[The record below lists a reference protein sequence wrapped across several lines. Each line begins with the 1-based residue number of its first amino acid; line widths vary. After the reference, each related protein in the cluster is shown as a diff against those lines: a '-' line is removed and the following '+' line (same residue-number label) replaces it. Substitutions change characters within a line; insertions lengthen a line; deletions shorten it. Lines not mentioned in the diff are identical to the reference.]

1 MSYYS
6 FIESFNNSQIKKS
19 DDQNKKTLKSQDKV
33 FKDKFFVRGDPSQD
47 IPGYH
52 KMNQKKCE
60 LIDNETQLLTPGV
73 QTKDKTQV
81 VLKKE
86 LDPSNYSLNW
96 ENGLKKFQT
105 QKTGF
110 YYNNRDIGPGRGF
123 GNLNVSTE
131 IRNGDSSRND
141 TKEHKEKQEG
151 QQMFDYQFQYLDRNF
166 QDPNHIVMSI
176 PRGGVQTRKQNQL
189 SVNTIRTFQSKDQY
203 EDTELTQT
211 IKFNY

>member
-6 FIESFNNSQIKKS
+6 FIESFDGSNTKNETVK
-19 DDQNKKTLKSQDKV
+19 
-33 FKDKFFVRGDPSQD
+33 KDKFFVREDPSQNV
-47 IPGYH
+47 PGYH
-52 KMNQKKCE
+52 KMSQEKCQV
-60 LIDNETQLLTPGV
+60 IDNETKLLTPGV

-86 LDPSNYSLNW
+86 LDPSNYNLNY
-96 ENGLKKFQT
+96 EDGLRKFQT

-110 YYNNRDIGPGRGF
+110 YYNNRDVGPGRGF
-123 GNLNVSTE
+123 GNLNISTE
-131 IRNGDSSRND
+131 IRNGDASRNE
-141 TKEHKEKQEG
+141 TKEYREKQEG

-189 SVNTIRTFQSKDQY
+189 SVNTMRTFQSEDQY
-203 EDTELTQT
+203 QDTELTET